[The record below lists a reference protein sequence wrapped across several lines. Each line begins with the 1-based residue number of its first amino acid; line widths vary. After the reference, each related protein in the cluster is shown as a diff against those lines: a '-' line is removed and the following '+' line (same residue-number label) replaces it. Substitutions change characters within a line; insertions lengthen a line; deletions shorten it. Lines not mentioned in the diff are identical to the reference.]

1 MTPKNHTTGLSS
13 LDKAK
18 LDEPAKEG
26 LDLSGRTLADFR
38 ILRLLGQGGMGQV
51 YLAEQISLKRQV
63 ALKILRPELASS
75 PEALQRFEREATSA
89 ARANHPNIVQ
99 VHAFGVADGLAYIAM
114 EYVEGRN
121 LRQYLARKGPPEL
134 LVALSIMRQVA
145 LALQRA
151 AELGI
156 VHRDIKPENI
166 LLTRKVEVKVAD
178 FGLARGATGSQEAG
192 AALNLTQSGVTI
204 GTPLYMSPEQV
215 EGKPLDP
222 RSDIY
227 SLGVTCY
234 HMLAGHPPFQ
244 GDTAF
249 EVALQHVR
257 GRARSLAEV
266 RPDLPEALCAIVHK
280 MMAKNPDERYQTAR
294 DLLRDVLKLR
304 ETLGAPSTASQVHL
318 SAEQIALAVPTTP
331 LPKAPAAHPSRLRKW
346 LVAALML
353 LAFPLAAS
361 GGALYA
367 WAKRANTT
375 PFPGGVPGSF
385 VDASSDGNA
394 TLKATV
400 EQYLSDS
407 GDKRAKPEGGFD
419 ACADLGLVYLEAHQ
433 LDDARKLYTRLSE
446 FTSYKPY
453 VHLGELGLAIVLA
466 LEDNPLE
473 SNRHF
478 REVFPDNS
486 GTIRPAGKTKAEPK
500 YPSARIASLFATNA
514 KWRYYCSRALWF
526 NLKNQQPLYPVPAA
540 LRPYGPG
547 IGPANTHRLK
557 KDT

>member
-1 MTPKNHTTGLSS
+1 
-13 LDKAK
+13 
-18 LDEPAKEG
+18 
-26 LDLSGRTLADFR
+26 
-38 ILRLLGQGGMGQV
+38 MGQV

-89 ARANHPNIVQ
+89 ARVNHPNIVQ
-99 VHAFGVADGLAYIAM
+99 VHAFGVTDGLAYIAM

-121 LRQYLARKGPPEL
+121 LRQYLERKGPPEL

-145 LALQRA
+145 MALQRA

-178 FGLARGATGSQEAG
+178 FGLARAPTGSQETG
-192 AALNLTQSGVTI
+192 AALNLTQTGVTM

-227 SLGVTCY
+227 SFGVTCY

-244 GDTAF
+244 GETAF

-266 RPDLPEALCAIVHK
+266 RPDLPDGVGAIVYR
-280 MMAKNPDERYQTAR
+280 MMARNPDERYQTAR

-318 SAEQIALAVPTTP
+318 SADQVALASPTTP
-331 LPKAPAAHPSRLRKW
+331 LPVAPAAPPSRVRKW

-367 WAKRANTT
+367 WAKRANTI
-375 PFPGGVPGSF
+375 PFPAGATGSF
-385 VDASSDGNA
+385 VDSGSDGNA
-394 TLKATV
+394 ASGKLEAALKAAV
-400 EQYLSDS
+400 EQHLT
-407 GDKRAKPEGGFD
+407 GDKPEGGFD
-419 ACADLGLVYLEAHQ
+419 ACADLGLLYLETHQ
-433 LDDARKLYTRLSE
+433 LEDARQLYARLSSQ
-446 FTSYKPY
+446 FGSYKPY

-466 LEDNPLE
+466 LEDNPSE

-486 GTIRPAGKTKAEPK
+486 GTIRPAGKTRAEPR
-500 YPSARIASLFATNA
+500 YPSSRIASLFATNA

-526 NLKNQQPLYPVPAA
+526 NAKNHQPLYPVPAA

-547 IGPANTHRLK
+547 IGPLSPIKLK